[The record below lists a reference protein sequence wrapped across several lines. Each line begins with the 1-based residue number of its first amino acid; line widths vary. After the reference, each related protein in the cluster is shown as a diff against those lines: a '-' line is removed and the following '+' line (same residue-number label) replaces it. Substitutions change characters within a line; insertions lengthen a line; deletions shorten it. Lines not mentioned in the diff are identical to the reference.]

1 MLWTRLAAATAGVAG
16 LQFVGGSST
25 TPATGTANVSFS
37 LTGLTGG
44 LASAPAAGDLVIACV
59 AFRDGTNRNISC
71 TTSGYTEIADLFSD
85 TKDNEAQLGVYYK
98 VLSTAETSVG
108 FNIGVVAAYASF
120 AVHVWRGQNA
130 TPIDATT
137 TTAIGDG
144 GTSRPDPPSI
154 TTATDEAVVVAVAAQ
169 AAITDTPLTTP
180 TVSSGMENFFQSAV
194 ITNIGIAIESI
205 ARPTAGAYN
214 PAAFG
219 GFSTSSS
226 NGWCAATIAIRP
238 A

>member
-1 MLWTRLAAATAGVAG
+1 
-16 LQFVGGSST
+16 
-25 TPATGTANVSFS
+25 
-37 LTGLTGG
+37 
-44 LASAPAAGDLVIACV
+44 VIACV
-59 AFRDGTNRNISC
+59 AFRDSTNRNISC
-71 TTSGYTEIADLFSD
+71 TTSGYTEIADLFSNSNS
-85 TKDNEAQLGVYYK
+85 NEAQLGVYYK

-108 FNIGVVAAYASF
+108 FGLGVAAEQASF

-137 TTAIGDG
+137 TTATGIGT
-144 GTSRPDPPSI
+144 TSRPDPPSI
-154 TTATDEAVVVAVAAQ
+154 TTATNGAVVVAVAAQ
-169 AAITDTPLTTP
+169 AANTANSLTTP

-194 ITNIGIAIESI
+194 LNRIGIAIESI

-219 GFSTSSS
+219 GFSTSAE